1 MNHPI
6 HPVHQQNV
14 AKHRPP
20 TRKQPDTPVIPPK
33 TGALSAQYRHFI
45 RRRVIWLSVLLA
57 ALLVSVVVNIMTGPA
72 LLSAGN
78 VIGGL
83 IDPASLDPATH
94 VIIYNVR
101 LPFALM
107 AVVIG
112 AALGLAG
119 AEMQTVLN
127 NPLASPST
135 LGIMHAATLGASLAI
150 VFNLG
155 FGLPENY
162 AVPICAF
169 AGAIIAL
176 GAIQFLAKAY
186 GASVDTIVLFGIA
199 LVFALNALVSLI
211 QFVANSD
218 SLQQIVFWTMGSLA
232 RASWEKIIIV
242 SVVLATCLPLAMR
255 HVWKMTALRGGEDY
269 ARSFG
274 VPVERLR
281 LLVLLRVSI
290 LTAVAVAFTGV
301 IGFVGLVGPH
311 ISRLAFGEDHRF
323 YIPGSVLAG
332 AFILSM
338 ASLVSKH
345 IVPGILIPDGIVTAL
360 IGIPLF
366 LALLLS
372 QKRRG

>member
-14 AKHRPP
+14 AEHRPP
-20 TRKQPDTPVIPPK
+20 AGKQPDTPAIPPE

-72 LLSAGN
+72 LLSAGD

-242 SVVLATCLPLAMR
+242 LVVLLTCLPLAMR

>member
-14 AKHRPP
+14 AEHRPP
-20 TRKQPDTPVIPPK
+20 AGKQPDTPAIPPE

-57 ALLVSVVVNIMTGPA
+57 ALLVLVVVNIMTGPA

-242 SVVLATCLPLAMR
+242 LVVLLTCLPLAMR

>member
-20 TRKQPDTPVIPPK
+20 TRKQPDTPAIPPE

-72 LLSAGN
+72 LLSAGD

-242 SVVLATCLPLAMR
+242 LVVLLTCLPLAMR